1 MSQQDCGHA
10 LQQIREDFVAT
21 DPGANHTPDTRQ
33 EKGEEYAQQLVSP
46 PHAGGANVLGNLLQ
60 FTHGRRSQVSLHKRR
75 DIARTNNRREAG
87 QRGGNKGGS
96 FDNPQSF

>member
-1 MSQQDCGHA
+1 MAEAHSLAPLPEDWHRALAVVAHPDDLEDCGHA

-33 EKGEEYAQQLVSP
+33 EKSEEYAQQLVSP

-60 FTHGRRSQVSLHKRR
+60 FTHGRRS
-75 DIARTNNRREAG
+75 
-87 QRGGNKGGS
+87 
-96 FDNPQSF
+96 